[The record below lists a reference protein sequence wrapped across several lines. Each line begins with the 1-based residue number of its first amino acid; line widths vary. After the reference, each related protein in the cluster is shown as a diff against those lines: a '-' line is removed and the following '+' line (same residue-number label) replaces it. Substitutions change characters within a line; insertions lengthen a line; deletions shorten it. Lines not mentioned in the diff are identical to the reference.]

1 MQKFVVWLMGRG
13 CRLWAVLR
21 LLCPR
26 LWRRIDED
34 QLTVSAGYLAYV
46 TLLSLVP
53 LIAVVFGVLSAFPVF
68 ADGRGALEQFLFEN
82 LVPAASDAIREHLL
96 AFAENTKRMTAMGA
110 VFLFAAALL
119 LISNIDRTLNNIW
132 RVPQRRSFLASFPV
146 YWMVLTLGPLLVG
159 SSIVVTSY
167 VVSWRI
173 SGDEMLSSIYLQLL
187 RGLPF
192 VLSVAAFFILYT
204 VVPNVRVRPQNAML
218 GALLAALLFEAS
230 KKVFAFYVTKFPS
243 YEAIYGALAAI
254 PILFLWVYL
263 CWLIVL
269 IGALFTATLDEVAP
283 RAPQHYALTK
293 ETLTQDK
300 TS

>member
-1 MQKFVVWLMGRG
+1 MQQFVAWFMSRSY
-13 CRLWAVLR
+13 RLWAVLR
-21 LLCPR
+21 LLFPR
-26 LWRRIDED
+26 LWRRMDED

-53 LIAVVFGVLSAFPVF
+53 FMAVVFGVLSAFPVF
-68 ADGRGALEQFLFEN
+68 AEGRVVLEQFLFDN

-110 VFLFAAALL
+110 LFLFATALL

-159 SSIVVTSY
+159 SSIVLTSY
-167 VVSWRI
+167 VVSQRL
-173 SGDEMLSSIYLQLL
+173 GGHQVLSSLYLQLL
-187 RGLPF
+187 RALPF
-192 VLSVAAFFILYT
+192 LLSVAAFFITYIL
-204 VVPNVRVRPQNAML
+204 VPNVRVRPKHAL
-218 GALLAALLFEAS
+218 WGALLAALLFEGS
-230 KKVFAFYVTKFPS
+230 KKVFALYVTQFPS

-254 PILFLWVYL
+254 PILFVWVYL

-269 IGALFTATLDEVAP
+269 VGALVTATLGEVAP
-283 RAPQHYALTK
+283 RPPQHHALAR
-293 ETLTQDK
+293 EQA
-300 TS
+300 S